1 MSTLI
6 VRRFEGRQDYVPI
19 WQRMQQFTAA
29 RNEATLDEIWLLE
42 HHAVYTQGLA
52 GKAEHVLCAGDV
64 PVVQTDR
71 GGQVTWHGPDQ
82 LMLYTLL
89 DVRRLQ
95 WGAKTLVSVLENTL
109 IAWLHEQG
117 VTAFAQ
123 RHAPGVYVRGSDGA
137 AEKIAAL
144 GLRISKKGC
153 YHGMAV
159 NLANDLAPFAG
170 INPCGTVGQRVTRL
184 DQCVSQ
190 LPARSEIERTWVAHF
205 AAALCCSQIEW
216 KTE

>member
-1 MSTLI
+1 M
-6 VRRFEGRQDYVPI
+6 
-19 WQRMQQFTAA
+19 
-29 RNEATLDEIWLLE
+29 
-42 HHAVYTQGLA
+42 
-52 GKAEHVLCAGDV
+52 
-64 PVVQTDR
+64 VQTDR

-82 LMLYTLL
+82 LMFYILL

-95 WGAKTLVSVLENTL
+95 WGAKTLVNVLENTL

-123 RHAPGVYVRGSDGA
+123 RHAPGVYVRGSEGA

-159 NLANDLAPFAG
+159 NLANDLAPFEG
-170 INPCGTVGQRVTRL
+170 INPCGVAGQRVTRL
-184 DQCVSQ
+184 DRWVSP
-190 LPARSEIERTWVAHF
+190 LPARSVIERALVAGF
-205 AAALCCSQIEW
+205 TDALRCSQIEW
-216 KTE
+216 KTERAAI